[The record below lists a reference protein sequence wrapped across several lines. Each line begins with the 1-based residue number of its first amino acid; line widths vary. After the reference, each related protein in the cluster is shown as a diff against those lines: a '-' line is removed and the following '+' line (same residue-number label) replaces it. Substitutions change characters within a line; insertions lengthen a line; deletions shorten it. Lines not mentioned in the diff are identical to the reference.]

1 MNAVITAMTFALRHL
16 LIVPV
21 AIVAGCIVWTII
33 YVILLLAAII
43 FNQGLGGPLAYPAGI
58 IGIVV
63 PTIVIGW
70 GIFAPASA
78 VGAIFCGLLKL
89 PRLAAIPVVTAAA
102 FGLSFLLYWGY
113 IEIVTND
120 SMPSMAVVLKNFVM
134 FLSIPLG
141 IYWWIT
147 EGPGAIFDAFRR
159 WVRRR
164 RTQNIQANKTAHP
177 TAGNAPV

>member
-1 MNAVITAMTFALRHL
+1 MTAVITAMAFAARHL

-21 AIVAGCIVWTII
+21 AIVAGCILWTII

-43 FNQGLGGPLAYPAGI
+43 FNQGIGGPLAYPAGI
-58 IGIVV
+58 FAILV
-63 PTIVIGW
+63 TSIVIGW

-78 VGAIFCGLLKL
+78 IGAIACALLKL
-89 PRLAAIPVVTAAA
+89 PRLAAIPIVTAAA
-102 FGLSFLLYWGY
+102 FGLSYLLYWGY
-113 IEIVTND
+113 IELVTTH
-120 SMPSMAVVLKNFVM
+120 SMSSAAVVLKNFAM

-159 WVRRR
+159 WVSRR
-164 RTQNIQANKTAHP
+164 RTKNNQANKTLHP